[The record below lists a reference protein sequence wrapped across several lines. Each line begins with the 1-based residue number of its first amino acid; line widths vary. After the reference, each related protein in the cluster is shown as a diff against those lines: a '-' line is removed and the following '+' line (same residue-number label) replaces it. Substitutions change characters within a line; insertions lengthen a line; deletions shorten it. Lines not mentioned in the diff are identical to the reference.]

1 MGNKDR
7 NKVITT
13 SKGPMTM
20 GLDEFNR
27 KNRFMDDAVRA
38 GKLVRA
44 STLYENVAEIWDL
57 NPHFAEKV
65 VAQLEPSPLAR
76 SADPDDVLV
85 DALQPYDEG
94 WLTPTE
100 RARIAGRAGTQFAQ
114 D

>member
-1 MGNKDR
+1 
-7 NKVITT
+7 
-13 SKGPMTM
+13 MTM

-27 KNRFMDDAVRA
+27 KNRFMDEAVRS

-65 VAQLEPSPLAR
+65 VAQLEASPLAR
-76 SADPDDVLV
+76 SADADESLV
-85 DALQPYDEG
+85 TALESYDAS
-94 WLTPTE
+94 WLTPSE
-100 RARIAGRAGTQFAQ
+100 RARIAGRAGTNHAQ